1 MHNVLISLILIT
13 FLSSCSWLREPVKE
27 IKVVKEPIE
36 RVPLNLPDPDP
47 LNLTPTNWIIIT
59 KENAVQIF
67 EELEEKGIDP
77 VLFGITDEGYKQLSM
92 DFLEIRQYLQ
102 YQKFIIGKYREYYE
116 PKKEDKNPKVRNQ

>member
-116 PKKEDKNPKVRNQ
+116 PKKEDKNDN

>member
-13 FLSSCSWLREPVKE
+13 FLSNCSWLREPVKE

-116 PKKEDKNPKVRNQ
+116 PKKEDKNDN

>member
-36 RVPLNLPDPDP
+36 RLPLNLPDADP
-47 LNLTPTNWIIIT
+47 LKLTPTNWIIIT

-116 PKKEDKNPKVRNQ
+116 PKKEGKNDN

>member
-102 YQKFIIGKYREYYE
+102 SQKFIIGKYREYYE
-116 PKKEDKNPKVRNQ
+116 PKKEDKNDN

>member
-47 LNLTPTNWIIIT
+47 MNLTPTNWIIIT

-116 PKKEDKNPKVRNQ
+116 PKKEDKNDN

>member
-116 PKKEDKNPKVRNQ
+116 PKKEDKNDNWF

>member
-13 FLSSCSWLREPVKE
+13 FLSNCSWLREPVKE

-116 PKKEDKNPKVRNQ
+116 PKKENKNDN

>member
-13 FLSSCSWLREPVKE
+13 FLSNCSWLREPVKE

-116 PKKEDKNPKVRNQ
+116 PKKEDKNDNWL

>member
-27 IKVVKEPIE
+27 IKVIKEPIE

-116 PKKEDKNPKVRNQ
+116 PKKEDKNDN